1 MKIMMIL
8 PLMVVVAKIILTQEH
23 HLFYRRAFNEARII
37 MMMKSM
43 LLKMLMTKLILMIIR
58 FITQRARDALPQ
70 EIFRESVEPEKGGK
84 VTMMTI
90 ILILSFELNIDNNDD
105 KIEGS

>member
-1 MKIMMIL
+1 MKVMMIK
-8 PLMVVVAKIILTQEH
+8 PLMMIEAKIILTQEH
-23 HLFYRRAFNEARII
+23 YRFYRRAFNEARII
-37 MMMKSM
+37 MMML
-43 LLKMLMTKLILMIIR
+43 LLKMMLTTMILMITR
-58 FITQRARDALPQ
+58 LITQRARDALPQ

-90 ILILSFELNIDNNDD
+90 ILILSFELNIDNNHD

>member
-1 MKIMMIL
+1 MKIMMIR
-8 PLMVVVAKIILTQEH
+8 PLMVMVAKMILTQEH

-43 LLKMLMTKLILMIIR
+43 LLKMMMMLTTTMILMIIR
-58 FITQRARDALPQ
+58 LITQRARDALPQ

-84 VTMMTI
+84 VTMITMT
-90 ILILSFELNIDNNDD
+90 LMLT
-105 KIEGS
+105 